1 MLEITQICCHRG
13 GDIRS
18 WILSIF
24 QSESIP
30 EDAEEILDEEE
41 ELIDTLEREM
51 QGYNSENLGVLEFQ
65 WMILLKQTYDER
77 LEEVDNKRKTYV
89 NQVSG
94 EPRTFDL
101 SSTSSKKGNRPRSR

>member
-1 MLEITQICCHRG
+1 MLEITHICCHRG

-51 QGYNSENLGVLEFQ
+51 
-65 WMILLKQTYDER
+65 
-77 LEEVDNKRKTYV
+77 
-89 NQVSG
+89 
-94 EPRTFDL
+94 
-101 SSTSSKKGNRPRSR
+101 